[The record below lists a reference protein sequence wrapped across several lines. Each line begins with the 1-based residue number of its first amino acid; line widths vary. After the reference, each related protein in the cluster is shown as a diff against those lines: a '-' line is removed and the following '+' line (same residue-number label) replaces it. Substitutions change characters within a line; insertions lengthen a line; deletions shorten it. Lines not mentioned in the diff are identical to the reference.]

1 MTNEKHL
8 QMIIQIATMQ
18 EVPKAFS
25 ETIKASLHGMIKMD
39 SRPYYLTIEGGVL
52 YEEQEYFNTLD
63 LELTHWLEVPS

>member
-25 ETIKASLHGMIKMD
+25 KTKNASIHCKIRLV
-39 SRPYYLTIEGGVL
+39 SRPHYLTLERGVS